1 MLHVHV
7 TPGDFLDGVPDY
19 EGFAREAVAEGV
31 RTFKTAGNNHT

>member
-19 EGFAREAVAEGV
+19 EGFARAAAAVADL
-31 RTFKTAGNNHT
+31 